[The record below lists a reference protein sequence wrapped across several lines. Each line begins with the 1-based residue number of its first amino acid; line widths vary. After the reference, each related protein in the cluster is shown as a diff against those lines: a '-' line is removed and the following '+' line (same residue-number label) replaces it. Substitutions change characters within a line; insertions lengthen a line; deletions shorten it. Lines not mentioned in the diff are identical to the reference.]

1 MAIEYT
7 EEQLNTFDK
16 AAIVQLFLTQQSQLK
31 DIDHK
36 LQLVLEQIAVMN
48 HHRCGMSDWQ
58 SSHKSDVE
66 FMEKG
71 QYVTPINAVMYA
83 KLKYTPWVD
92 FPPQGSHPLDDW
104 QNIFRSFD

>member
-16 AAIVQLFLTQQSQLK
+16 AAIVQLFLAQQSQLK

-48 HHRCGMSDWQ
+48 HHRFGK
-58 SSHKSDVE
+58 SS
-66 FMEKG
+66 EKLDTDHQIAFLEVDG
-71 QYVTPINAVMYA
+71 QIVFFNEAEVIASLTEYEEEEPA
-83 KLKYTPWVD
+83 KPRPKIGNCET
-92 FPPQGSHPLDDW
+92 
-104 QNIFRSFD
+104 IFN